1 MTDFLKLQSNCLFKK
16 INRKIMQGYQCKKFF
31 NAAENAHYC
40 TLVRDVKLA
49 GNKFSDF
56 AH

>member
-1 MTDFLKLQSNCLFKK
+1 
-16 INRKIMQGYQCKKFF
+16 MQGYQCKKIF

-49 GNKFSDF
+49 GNKSSDF